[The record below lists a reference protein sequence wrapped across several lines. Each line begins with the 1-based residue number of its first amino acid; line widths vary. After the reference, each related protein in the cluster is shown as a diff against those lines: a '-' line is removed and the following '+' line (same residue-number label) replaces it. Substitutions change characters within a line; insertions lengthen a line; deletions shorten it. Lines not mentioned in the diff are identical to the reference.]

1 MAQITIADLRARQ
14 AWPLNQKIDHTVGAI
29 EAFVNYC
36 RKHDRT
42 PYVSFSGG
50 LNSTVLLDL
59 ARRFVDPNM
68 KGVFC
73 STGNE
78 YPEIV
83 RFVRH
88 TDNIEIIHPAM
99 TPREVMAR
107 YGFPLVSKEQAQAVR
122 NIRTTNSDKLRTY
135 RLSGN
140 GVRRAGVLSKKWHYL
155 VGEPYMTSEK
165 CCEMLK
171 KRPFHKYNGQ
181 TESLGMVGTM
191 AEESKL
197 RQTMYIRR
205 GGCNAFSDDSRK
217 VHSAPLSI
225 WTAGDCREYIRRFNI
240 PYCPI
245 YDVPGITRTGCI
257 FCGFGAQIE
266 GGGESLSRTLYP
278 ASETLPNG
286 NELHQQRLHAT
297 LCPSADGR
305 AATRRTSRTI
315 LKWQYEL
322 PTHPFSAVSAVST
335 LRQSGPVGQ
344 TLSTAKS
351 ILSAAGF

>member
-1 MAQITIADLRARQ
+1 MKYRFEIKIYFYMKPLTLSDLRTRQ
-14 AWPLNQKIDHTVGAI
+14 AWPLNQKIDHTCYAM
-29 EAFVNYC
+29 ETFVAYC
-36 RKHDRT
+36 KEHDRT

-99 TPREVMAR
+99 PPREVMAR

-135 RLSGN
+135 RLYGD
-140 GVRRAGVLSKKWHYL
+140 GVRRPGVLSEKWRYL
-155 VGEPYMTSEK
+155 ISEPYMTSEK
-165 CCEMLK
+165 CCEILK
-171 KRPFHKYNGQ
+171 KRPFRKFDAQ
-181 TESLGMVGTM
+181 TQSLGMVGTM
-191 AEESKL
+191 ADESKL
-197 RQTMYIRR
+197 RQTMYVRR
-205 GGCNAFSDDSRK
+205 GGCNVFSDNPRK

-225 WTAGDCREYIRRFNI
+225 WTAADCRDYIHRFDI

-245 YDVPGITRTGCI
+245 YDIPGITRTGCV
-257 FCGFGAQIE
+257 FCGFGAHL
-266 GGGESLSRTLYP
+266 GGGGRFHILYTLHPKLYQM
-278 ASETLPNG
+278 AMNYTNNG
-286 NELHQQRLHAT
+286 
-297 LCPSADGR
+297 
-305 AATRRTSRTI
+305 
-315 LKWQYEL
+315 Y
-322 PTHPFSAVSAVST
+322 T
-335 LRQSGPVGQ
+335 LRYALRRMGVQLPDEHPE
-344 TLSTAKS
+344 L
-351 ILSAAGF
+351 F

>member
-240 PYCPI
+240 PYCLI

-266 GGGESLSRTLYP
+266 GGGNRFRALYTLHPKLYLM
-278 ASETLPNG
+278 AMNYTNNG
-286 NELHQQRLHAT
+286 
-297 LCPSADGR
+297 
-305 AATRRTSRTI
+305 
-315 LKWQYEL
+315 Y
-322 PTHPFSAVSAVST
+322 T
-335 LRQSGPVGQ
+335 LRYALRRMGVQLPDEHPE
-344 TLSTAKS
+344 L
-351 ILSAAGF
+351 F